1 MTDIKA
7 IVAELAVLRER
18 CAAQEAQVR
27 KLAERNTG
35 LTLAAMF
42 ADRALRGQPEACGT
56 HGTDWSDQLC
66 CERPRDVA
74 RARRALSGLPLPH
87 QTTGAG

>member
-1 MTDIKA
+1 VADLKA
-7 IVAELAVLRER
+7 LLAEVAALREQ
-18 CAAQEAQVR
+18 ATAQEAEIR
-27 KLAERNTG
+27 KLAEKNTG

-42 ADRALRGQPEACGT
+42 ADRALRGQPEACGA
-56 HGTDWSDQLC
+56 HGTDWSDEVC
-66 CERPRDVA
+66 CARPRDVA